1 MRREDDDDDDDNDD
15 YGGPSLEP
23 AEPGTSDG
31 PRPFSGSRA
40 VSPCLTKRAAVQSS
54 NRDVSLVS
62 GGRIPG
68 KISLSFSPS
77 LLFILQRHA
86 KAKML

>member
-23 AEPGTSDG
+23 AEPGTADG

-40 VSPCLTKRAAVQSS
+40 VSPCLTNALQCS
-54 NRDVSLVS
+54 
-62 GGRIPG
+62 RITG
-68 KISLSFSPS
+68 
-77 LLFILQRHA
+77 
-86 KAKML
+86 M